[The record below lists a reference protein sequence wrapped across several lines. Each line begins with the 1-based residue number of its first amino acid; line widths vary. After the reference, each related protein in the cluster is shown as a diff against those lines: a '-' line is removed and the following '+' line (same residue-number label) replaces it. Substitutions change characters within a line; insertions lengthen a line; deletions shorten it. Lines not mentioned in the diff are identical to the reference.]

1 MSWWEPAPSISK
13 HECIPI
19 LSGAALNGLVQFLQ
33 PYIFPNKNACTSA
46 PEKLQRSAAR
56 KTGASPH
63 QGALLKSPESSE
75 TSQHCGVEGLRRTSQ
90 HYGIKGLRRTSQH
103 CGIEGLRKTSQYY
116 GIEGFKENITALWYW
131 WV

>member
-1 MSWWEPAPSISK
+1 
-13 HECIPI
+13 
-19 LSGAALNGLVQFLQ
+19 VQFLQ

-75 TSQHCGVEGLRRTSQ
+75 TSQHCGIE
-90 HYGIKGLRRTSQH
+90 GLRRTSQH

-116 GIEGFKENITALWYW
+116 GIEGFKENITALWY
-131 WV
+131 